1 MGYSSGHHFWNTQKH
16 TFLSQTKHTG
26 LAACV
31 SAKHPLLLQ
40 WNLSEIT
47 AYMKNTVPQK
57 LMPYKKLSYLNCSHS
72 LPPWKRPWQ
81 APKACVSAW
90 VTNPLNSPSHSAPV
104 PSKSSPSACWSA
116 WGGRHL
122 PSWGIKINQ
131 NGGAH
136 GCASEGGRRAAH
148 LIFER
153 SPPGTGAPAVLLARA
168 VSIPL
173 APASDCCSSQG
184 APGESL
190 TNQPLPS

>member
-1 MGYSSGHHFWNTQKH
+1 MGYSSGRHFLITQKH

-57 LMPYKKLSYLNCSHS
+57 LMPYKKLCYLNCSHS

-90 VTNPLNSPSHSAPV
+90 VTNPPNSPSHSAPIQV
-104 PSKSSPSACWSA
+104 LCLLECLGWEAPSQL
-116 WGGRHL
+116 GYQD
-122 PSWGIKINQ
+122 NQ

-136 GCASEGGRRAAH
+136 SCASEGGRRAAH

-153 SPPGTGAPAVLLARA
+153 SPPGTGTPAVLLARA
-168 VSIPL
+168 ASIPL

-190 TNQPLPS
+190 ANQPLPS